1 MAKKE
6 LVEIKTYETTTGKI
20 FVLSQS
26 IKGLSEY
33 ERAKITERFINKET
47 KVLEMAMETYLRQ
60 FLRDNGAMPYDGSQ
74 DALNRAFLELENK
87 GIKIDIVDRYY
98 ELNGERIIGQS
109 PNEMTVINEDDILSA
124 AMEIVIYG

>member
-60 FLRDNGAMPYDGSQ
+60 FLRNNGVSIKDGSQ

-87 GIKIDIVDRYY
+87 GIEIDIVDRYY
-98 ELNGERIIGQS
+98 EINGERIIGQS
-109 PNEMTVINEDDILSA
+109 PNEMTIINEDDILSA